1 MSGDTDTIT
10 IRVPCSLKDQLE
22 EMSEKQE
29 ITLNLL
35 INRILS
41 KNVKWDSHLA
51 KMGWLH
57 VQPSSTKEI
66 FSRLDEKKI
75 SEIAESIKN
84 DVINGIKFIYGEAT
98 LQNTVDFIE
107 TWLESTN
114 STFRYIENENS
125 HKFIVNHEMG
135 KNWSDFAIKVTKE
148 FTKQLGF
155 EVINSSSETNV
166 YSYEILK
173 K

>member
-22 EMSEKQE
+22 EMSDKQE

-35 INRILS
+35 INKILS

-51 KMGWLH
+51 RMGWLH
-57 VQPSSTKEI
+57 VQPSSTREI

-75 SEIAESIKN
+75 SEIAETVKN

-98 LQNTVDFIE
+98 LQNTIDFIE

-114 STFRYIENENS
+114 SSFRYIES
-125 HKFIVNHEMG
+125 DAYHKFIVNHEMG
-135 KNWSDFAIKVTKE
+135 RNWSDFAIKVTKE

-155 EVINSSSETNV
+155 EMINPITETTH

-173 K
+173 